1 MRCIQFCRICQH
13 WDFPC
18 FSFCYQK
25 KKIFFLYN
33 HIVNGGYI
41 KGLLLALGH
50 FLFFF
55 FIQFLGHSRH
65 LESSQSAIVIGR
77 IDSGALGE
85 TKNSLHSEKRASCNW
100 SCGNRLQFP
109 KKFAKTQLPLPPPPT
124 KLNSPFH
131 FWQLLCF
138 APFGCSLIF
147 GFFGLLTRLK
157 FQVLRCWGASEPY
170 SNW

>member
-25 KKIFFLYN
+25 KKKKFLYN

-55 FIQFLGHSRH
+55 YSI
-65 LESSQSAIVIGR
+65 
-77 IDSGALGE
+77 SGAFPAFGVLPKCHCHWTDRLRNVGGNLKLVTLRKAGKLQLKLRQQIAVPQKVCENSTAPPPCE
-85 TKNSLHSEKRASCNW
+85 TKLPFSLLTAAVFCSVW
-100 SCGNRLQFP
+100 LLFD
-109 KKFAKTQLPLPPPPT
+109 
-124 KLNSPFH
+124 
-131 FWQLLCF
+131 FWL
-138 APFGCSLIF
+138 F
-147 GFFGLLTRLK
+147 GFIDTT
-157 FQVLRCWGASEPY
+157 QVSSVS